1 MAGDCHQGV
10 VLGSFFNADASGNK
24 NGKYNQSLTRNQL
37 SVRLSDDIDQRAIT
51 LKSAANYLAMHHQ
64 AGKHQIVINS
74 LGSTHIKAHQQVL
87 WQAKSIDREVA
98 GDCLLSA
105 QQQIINQVQGDQTQL
120 TEQNLTAD
128 SSQYQ
133 QQANQR
139 LQLKGQ
145 RARLTPQKQLAN
157 YGKNKQQLTSKKIAI
172 RGQNQQ
178 LASSLCH

>member
-1 MAGDCHQGV
+1 MIEPINYVRQTDFLEVSRFH
-10 VLGSFFNADASGNK
+10 LSHNK
-24 NGKYNQSLTRNQL
+24 LWRKLN
-37 SVRLSDDIDQRAIT
+37 RLSSEKYGS
-51 LKSAANYLAMHHQ
+51 LKACILRYHGYN
-64 AGKHQIVINS
+64 G
-74 LGSTHIKAHQQVL
+74 HQQVL
-87 WQAKSIDREVA
+87 WQAKSIAREVA

-157 YGKNKQQLTSKKIAI
+157 YGKNKQQLTSKKITI